1 VQVTYE
7 LEKEWWHA
15 RSS

>member
-7 LEKEWWHA
+7 LKKEWWHA

>member
-1 VQVTYE
+1 